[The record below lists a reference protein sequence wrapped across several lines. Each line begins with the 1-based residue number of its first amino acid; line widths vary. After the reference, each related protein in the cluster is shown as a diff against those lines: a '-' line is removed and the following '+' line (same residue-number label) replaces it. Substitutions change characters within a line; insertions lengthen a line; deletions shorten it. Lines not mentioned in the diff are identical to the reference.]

1 MKKLLF
7 GTYSLDIGG
16 IEKAL
21 VILVNKLQ
29 EKGYDITLVLE
40 KKQGI
45 FLNEIDP
52 KIKIIEY
59 APSNSKNKIQRK
71 IINLIKRIKFTLKY
85 KNKYDFSASFATYS
99 LPSSFVARTAS
110 KNCYLWGHADYL
122 TLFDGNAEE
131 MKEFFIERNYDK
143 FKKIIFV
150 SKEGKDSFIKVFPKM
165 NEKTMVCNNLIDA
178 DKILEL
184 SKEKIP
190 EDEGLNKIN
199 LNMNFCGLDLSKIPQ
214 QNLNDWTV
222 YIIPALYIIST
233 FISMKITTSMQ
244 KKSKKNDGVIDITE
258 KEEKDSKEEEKNEM
272 EDMMEQSNKMMSWMM
287 PIMSVSISLVAPLG
301 LALYWLVN
309 NILMIGERLVLNKI
323 IKD

>member
-1 MKKLLF
+1 MFQFFANIFGYLLNF
-7 GTYSLDIGG
+7 INNFVGNYGLAI
-16 IEKAL
+16 
-21 VILVNKLQ
+21 ILFTV
-29 EKGYDITLVLE
+29 
-40 KKQGI
+40 
-45 FLNEIDP
+45 F
-52 KIKIIEY
+52 IKIIMLPLSIKQQRTMKKSTEL
-59 APSNSKNKIQRK
+59 NEKIKVLQ
-71 IINLIKRIKFTLKY
+71 FKY
-85 KNKYDFSASFATYS
+85 KNDPEKLNREMMDLYKKENMSPFSGCLSTIAQFILLISIFYMVRCPLTYMEKINNDQINTYVQQLKDGGITVNQAYS
-99 LPSSFVARTAS
+99 EIDIIREL
-110 KNCYLWGHADYL
+110 DYL
-122 TLFDGNAEE
+122 
-131 MKEFFIERNYDK
+131 
-143 FKKIIFV
+143 
-150 SKEGKDSFIKVFPKM
+150 
-165 NEKTMVCNNLIDA
+165 
-178 DKILEL
+178 
-184 SKEKIP
+184 KEKIP

>member
-1 MKKLLF
+1 MFQFFANIFGYLLNF
-7 GTYSLDIGG
+7 INNFVGNYGLAI
-16 IEKAL
+16 
-21 VILVNKLQ
+21 ILFTIL
-29 EKGYDITLVLE
+29 
-40 KKQGI
+40 
-45 FLNEIDP
+45 
-52 KIKIIEY
+52 IKIIMLPLSIKQQRTMKKSTEL
-59 APSNSKNKIQRK
+59 NEKIKVLQ
-71 IINLIKRIKFTLKY
+71 FKY
-85 KNKYDFSASFATYS
+85 KNDPEKLNREMMDLYKKENMSPFSGCLSTIAQFILLISIFYMVRCPLTYMEKINNDQINTYVQQLKDDGITVNQAYS
-99 LPSSFVARTAS
+99 EIDIIREL
-110 KNCYLWGHADYL
+110 DYL
-122 TLFDGNAEE
+122 
-131 MKEFFIERNYDK
+131 
-143 FKKIIFV
+143 
-150 SKEGKDSFIKVFPKM
+150 
-165 NEKTMVCNNLIDA
+165 
-178 DKILEL
+178 
-184 SKEKIP
+184 KEKMP